1 MKRPKSNLILIKA
14 MYFDEWQTRKSDRL
28 NVDTFESKR
37 LCLKTWHVLIESGR
51 YLCLKASSF
60 DCAAIGLCLCLKTSH
75 MLIES
80 DGYWVGDGMEE
91 PTLSLPPRPLAIYN
105 HCCTVPLTIYNQCS
119 IVAL

>member
-37 LCLKTWHVLIESGR
+37 LCLKTWHVLIEAVLGWYNWYISMFQV
-51 YLCLKASSF
+51 L
-60 DCAAIGLCLCLKTSH
+60 IGLCLCLKTSH